1 MIRRKRNRQL
11 WSSTV
16 AASGWSESTLAEQ
29 AWEGERG
36 AAVRWA
42 FAGALAGAIA
52 GLVLFAPAA
61 WLAQYVASA
70 SSQRFI
76 LADAQGTIWSGSA
89 VPVLAGGA
97 GSRDASTLPGR
108 LEWALSPRW
117 YGLELAAREACCL
130 NGAMRV
136 QIRPG
141 LGRVKATLLPP
152 AASAVGQWPSAWLSG
167 YGTPLNTLQLGGTL
181 RLVSPGFTIEQVE
194 GRPVPH
200 GSLDITMY
208 RDDLRLRPARAL
220 GHTDVPVTGIDGTVV
235 VLVDDVLYSG
245 RTVRAALDALND
257 IGRPRAVQLA
267 VLVDR
272 GHRELPI
279 RPDYVG
285 KNLPTSLPEVVR
297 VLLSE
302 IDGRDAVVLSTGG
315 AGDDG
320 PGEAGP
326 GAAGP
331 GQAGKADE

>member
-108 LEWALSPRW
+108 LEWTLSPRW
-117 YGLELAAREACCL
+117 YGFELAAREACCL

-194 GRPVPH
+194 GRWLLNGHLDLELEGVSSRLTTLETL
-200 GSLDITMY
+200 GSY
-208 RDDLRLRPARAL
+208 RVTLTGGSGANSATLLSLSTQDGPLQLTGSGTWGPGGVKFRGEARSA
-220 GHTDVPVTGIDGTVV
+220 TGDE
-235 VLVDDVLYSG
+235 
-245 RTVRAALDALND
+245 AALSNLLNI
-257 IGRPRAVQLA
+257 IGRR
-267 VLVDR
+267 
-272 GHRELPI
+272 
-279 RPDYVG
+279 
-285 KNLPTSLPEVVR
+285 
-297 VLLSE
+297 
-302 IDGRDAVVLSTGG
+302 DGARSIISIG
-315 AGDDG
+315 
-320 PGEAGP
+320 
-326 GAAGP
+326 
-331 GQAGKADE
+331 